1 MEMQPYKQ
9 PPSWT
14 SDYFIDL
21 AFECFAKKNLTA
33 QVWLDAMTDEVQF
46 GDCLNCDVLVT
57 NLRTT

>member
-1 MEMQPYKQ
+1 MFCE
-9 PPSWT
+9 
-14 SDYFIDL
+14 
-21 AFECFAKKNLTA
+21 KNLTA